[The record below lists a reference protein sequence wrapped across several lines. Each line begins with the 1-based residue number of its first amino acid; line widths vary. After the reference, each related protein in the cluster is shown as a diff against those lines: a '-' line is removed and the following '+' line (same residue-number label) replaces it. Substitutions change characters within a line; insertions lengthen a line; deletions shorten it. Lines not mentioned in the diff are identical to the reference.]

1 MLGLLIALINW
12 IVWNYPEQP
21 VAVDPIGIRARPRFL
36 FLDHHLPAP
45 FWFEIEDNGFNR
57 FAGPFNLNPFWQE
70 QLIIRLTFRL
80 RAVLEDFRAQGLHEW

>member
-45 FWFEIEDNGFNR
+45 FWFEIEDNEFVR
-57 FAGPFNLNPFWQE
+57 FAGRFNPNPFWQA
-70 QLIIRLTFRL
+70 QLRLRL
-80 RAVLEDFRAQGLHEW
+80 RAVLEEFRALAQGLHEQ